1 MYKKRLCLVIFTS
14 VKKILCQVMISYE
27 SSFLVWKFMLKFNSS
42 VILSELK
49 MFSESKRNMSS
60 YE

>member
-1 MYKKRLCLVIFTS
+1 ML
-14 VKKILCQVMISYE
+14 SYE